1 MFLLCG
7 LGQLL
12 VSDSEL
18 QVVYS
23 WILYMNIYI
32 SVQNRRRNSASFSCM
47 QCENE
52 DFWKVCRNESCEIE
66 LVAVAVKNQLIQ
78 EIDFYELVIYV
89 IILDFV

>member
-1 MFLLCG
+1 MCKIEEETVHHLVACNVKMF
-7 LGQLL
+7 
-12 VSDSEL
+12 
-18 QVVYS
+18 
-23 WILYMNIYI
+23 
-32 SVQNRRRNSASFSCM
+32 
-47 QCENE
+47 E

>member
-1 MFLLCG
+1 MF
-7 LGQLL
+7 
-12 VSDSEL
+12 
-18 QVVYS
+18 
-23 WILYMNIYI
+23 
-32 SVQNRRRNSASFSCM
+32 
-47 QCENE
+47 E